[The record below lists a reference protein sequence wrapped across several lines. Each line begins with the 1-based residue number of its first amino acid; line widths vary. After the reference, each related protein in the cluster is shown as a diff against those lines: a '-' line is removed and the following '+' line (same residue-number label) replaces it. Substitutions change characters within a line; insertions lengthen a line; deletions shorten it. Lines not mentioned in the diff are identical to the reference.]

1 VNQTSYWATE
11 VLAPLALSATR
22 TSSGGAKVT
31 IRVADAGT
39 AVRGAAVRFC
49 GKHFTTPKSGQV
61 TFRVASVSHGSA
73 TATATKAGYAGAS
86 LKVKAA
92 C

>member
-22 TSSGGAKVT
+22 SKSGGAKVT
-31 IRVADAGT
+31 FRVTDAGT
-39 AVRGAAVRFC
+39 AVQGATVRFC

-61 TFRVASVSHGSA
+61 TFRVASESHGSA
-73 TATATKAGYAGAS
+73 TATAAKAGYARAS
-86 LKVKAA
+86 MKVKAT